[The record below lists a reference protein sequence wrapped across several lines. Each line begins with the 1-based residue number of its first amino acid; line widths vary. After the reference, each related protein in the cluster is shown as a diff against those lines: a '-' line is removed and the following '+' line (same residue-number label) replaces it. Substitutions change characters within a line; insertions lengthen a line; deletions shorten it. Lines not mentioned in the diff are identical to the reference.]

1 MAQKEYALFDDRFL
15 ESFVGSSIL
24 GEPKVAIME
33 LIANAWDAGA
43 TSVNIIWPRHD
54 GEQFSIS
61 DNGHGMNE
69 AQFNKRFRTYSY
81 NRVREQGNYAEVPQ
95 ENAEKVINRPAFGK
109 NGKGRLAG
117 FAFGDSYLVRT
128 KREGKEINYKVFKD
142 LTNTLA
148 FQKVGNDKQS
158 NGHGT
163 DIIVENAVKPNLS
176 DEQARKEIGMRFL
189 TDPNFKVV
197 LNGIEI
203 TFADIP
209 EENIHTIDLNIEDVG
224 EVRVTIID
232 VQATDK
238 TTQQH
243 GIAWHVK
250 RRLVGECTWKGSGS
264 EHLLDGRKS
273 AAKRYIFI
281 VEADC
286 LEQAVS
292 HDWTMFLPHDSKW
305 KKASQVVY
313 DKVKEYL
320 LDLSKGQREEVFQS
334 IEEANKR
341 ELKKLG
347 IVSREKWEKF
357 IKNVQEECPSIGT
370 DDLEKLGELLITLEN
385 SDSKY
390 SLINRLSMASAEE
403 LDNLSEILSKW
414 EIDLAKIVLDEI
426 EYRTTLLEK
435 LQTKVL
441 SHLTDEVQEL
451 QPLFQRGLWIFGPE
465 YETIE
470 YTSNQG
476 MTSVIQQLFN
486 SGHITG
492 SRNRPDFAILPDST
506 VGLYSLPKYDD
517 QGAEIGV
524 DRLTIVELKKPGI
537 PLGDEQKSQ
546 AWKYVS
552 ELMSKGLLKP
562 YSTVM
567 CFVLGSELKPNDSGQ
582 RTENDGKVKIQP
594 LDYDTVIRRAKSRLL
609 NLHDKIRKSPFLEDT
624 RVRQY
629 LLEKSEKD
637 LFEVL

>member
-1 MAQKEYALFDDRFL
+1 MADKQYALFEDRFL
-15 ESFVGSSIL
+15 ESFAGTSIL
-24 GEPKVAIME
+24 SEPKIAIIE

-43 TSVNIIWPRHD
+43 TSVEIVWPQID
-54 GEQFSIS
+54 EEKFSVS
-61 DNGHGMNE
+61 DDGHGMTE
-69 AQFNKRFRTYSY
+69 VQFNKRFRTLAY
-81 NRVREQGNYAEVPQ
+81 NRVREQGSYAEIPQ
-95 ENAEKVINRPAFGK
+95 QNKAKISQRPTFGK

-117 FAFGDSYLVRT
+117 FAFGDSFTVRT
-128 KREGKEINYKVFKD
+128 RRDAKEIVFRVSRD
-142 LTNTLA
+142 LTNVMS
-148 FQKVGNDKQS
+148 FQKAGESTTQEK
-158 NGHGT
+158 NGT
-163 DIIVENAVKPNLS
+163 EILVEKAVKPNLTA
-176 DEQARKEIGMRFL
+176 EQVRKEIGMRFL
-189 TDPNFKVV
+189 ADPNFKVL
-197 LNGIEI
+197 LNGEEI
-203 TFADIP
+203 TFDDIP
-209 EENIHTIDLNIEDVG
+209 QEHINELNIEIENVG
-224 EVRVTIID
+224 TVKVTIID

-264 EHLLDGRKS
+264 EYLVDGRRS

-286 LEQAVS
+286 LEEAVS
-292 HDWTMFLPHDSKW
+292 PDWTMFLPNNSKW
-305 KKASQVVY
+305 TKTSSIVY
-313 DKVKEYL
+313 DRIKEHL
-320 LDLSKGQREEVFQS
+320 LELSKGQREEVFQT

-357 IKNVQEECPSIGT
+357 IKNVQAECPSISS
-370 DDLEKLGELLITLEN
+370 DDLEKLGTVLARLE
-385 SDSKY
+385 SSESKY
-390 SLINRLSMASAEE
+390 SLIGILANASSDE
-403 LDNLSEILSKW
+403 LENLSEILAKW
-414 EIDLAKIVLDEI
+414 DIDIAKIVLDEI

-435 LQTKVL
+435 LQSKVL
-441 SHLTDEVQEL
+441 SQLTDEVHDL
-451 QPLFQRGLWIFGPE
+451 QPLFHRGLWIFGPE

-476 MTSVIQQLFN
+476 MTAVIQKLFEATE
-486 SGHITG
+486 IKG

-506 VGLYSLPKYDD
+506 VGLYSLSKYDD

-524 DRLTIVELKKPGI
+524 DRLTIVELKKPGV

-552 ELMSKGLLKP
+552 ELLSKGLLKP
-562 YSTVM
+562 FSTVQ
-567 CFVLGSELKPNDSGQ
+567 CFVLGSEIKPNDGGL

-609 NLHDKIRKSPFLEDT
+609 NLHEKIKNSPFLQDT

-629 LLEKSEKD
+629 LLEKSQVEIV
-637 LFEVL
+637 F